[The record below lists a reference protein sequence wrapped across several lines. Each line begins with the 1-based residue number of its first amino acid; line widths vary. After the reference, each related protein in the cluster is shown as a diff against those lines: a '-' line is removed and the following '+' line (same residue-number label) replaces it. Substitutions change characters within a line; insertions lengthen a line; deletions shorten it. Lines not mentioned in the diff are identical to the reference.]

1 MAITSRCLGTP
12 RKENLGPTKLHRE
25 QLEQLAKIFEQTGSY
40 SSIWTDSNYV
50 VYESTSSADIAD
62 LGTKMTPGLKI
73 VRMIRRDPVT
83 KDKIMDLT
91 LSSAT
96 ALLLRYR
103 VDETANDAARI
114 REICKERK
122 RTWAQFAHIP
132 GLAVGTVAAIVG
144 AAIAGG
150 FLGSSSGPVWLSLL
164 PVTMVPLVL
173 GLGFKYLW
181 KRLGAGLTQAVIIN
195 VPEGS
200 QGGLLSR
207 KRDDLIVAVTMF
219 VLSTATN
226 VLFTLLLQHR

>member
-1 MAITSRCLGTP
+1 VAITPRCLGTP

-25 QLEQLAKIFEQTGSY
+25 QLEQLAKIFEHTGVY
-40 SSIWTDSNYV
+40 FSIWTDSNYL

-62 LGTKMTPGLKI
+62 LGAKMTPNLKG
-73 VRMIRRDPVT
+73 VRMIRRDPAT
-83 KDKIMDLT
+83 NDRIMEMT
-91 LSSAT
+91 LAAGT
-96 ALLLRYR
+96 ALLVRYQA
-103 VDETANDAARI
+103 DETANDAARI

-122 RTWAQFAHIP
+122 RTWAQVAHIP
-132 GLAVGTVAAIVG
+132 GLLVGTIAAILG
-144 AAIAGG
+144 AAIASGL
-150 FLGSSSGPVWLSLL
+150 LGSSSSPVWLSLL

-226 VLFTLLLQHR
+226 VLFTLLLQHK

>member
-1 MAITSRCLGTP
+1 MAITPRCLGTP

-25 QLEQLAKIFEQTGSY
+25 QLTQLAKIFEQTGVY
-40 SSIWTDSNYV
+40 FSIWTDSNYV
-50 VYESTSSADIAD
+50 VYESDSSADIAD
-62 LGTKMTPGLKI
+62 LGSKMTPTLKM
-73 VRMIRRDPVT
+73 VRMVRRDPVNS
-83 KDKIMDLT
+83 DKIMELT
-91 LSSAT
+91 LSSGT

-114 REICKERK
+114 REICNEKK

-132 GLAVGTVAAIVG
+132 GLAVGTLAAIVG
-144 AAIAGG
+144 AAIAGR
-150 FLGSSSGPVWLSLL
+150 FLGSFSAPVWWSLL

-181 KRLGAGLTQAVIIN
+181 KRLGAGLTQAVIVN

-219 VLSTATN
+219 ALSTTTN
-226 VLFTLLLQHR
+226 VLFTLLLQHK